1 MMKSFLVLMV
11 SILTGC
17 TITILDKHKQD
28 IEKDP
33 KKNHMV
39 AIPIDYGFALKV
51 PNEFQANNDPE
62 RSTLHSYLCTPK
74 ERKYWQDVNNSR
86 LFYSSGPY
94 RDRLENFTIT
104 GCENA
109 FPGRVCIPILYN
121 NTDVCSQSFNTAY
134 SRLIAFRANARQ
146 DQRNKAN
153 QLQTEVVKGLRE
165 NCLIFGFKENSDQLN
180 KCVMEMYKSQQEI
193 EIIRQ
198 SQNNSANN
206 MAAYTQELSR
216 LREFEQGMQLLQISS
231 GLLAPLN
238 QRPTTVCRY
247 DPTMRTMRCR

>member
-1 MMKSFLVLMV
+1 MV

-17 TITILDKHKQD
+17 TTTILDQHKQN
-28 IEKDP
+28 IKKDP
-33 KKNHMV
+33 NSNHMV
-39 AIPIDYGFALKV
+39 AIPIDYGFAFKV
-51 PNEFQANNDPE
+51 PPLPNEFQANNDPD
-62 RSTLHSYLCTPK
+62 RSTLQSYLCTPQK
-74 ERKYWQDVNNSR
+74 RKYWQDVNNSR
-86 LFYSSGPY
+86 FFIAWNGM
-94 RDRLENFTIT
+94 DRGELEGFAIT
-104 GCENA
+104 ECENR

-146 DQRNKAN
+146 DHRNKAN
-153 QLQTEVVKGLRE
+153 QLQSEVVKGLRE